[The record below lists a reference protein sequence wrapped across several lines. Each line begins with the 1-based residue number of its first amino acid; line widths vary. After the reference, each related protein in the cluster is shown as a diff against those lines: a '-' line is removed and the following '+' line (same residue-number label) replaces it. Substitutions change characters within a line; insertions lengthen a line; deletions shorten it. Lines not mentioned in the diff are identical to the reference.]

1 MNFNELK
8 ERTKTKYEEVKTEIV
23 ESKPVTW
30 IRENKGKA
38 IAIGLGA
45 LSAVGMI
52 AAESKGYKKGYSAGL
67 SKNALNDR
75 DNKTVANILDYIENS
90 GEDGATFRD
99 TANNRR
105 VTFKKVSEER
115 EI

>member
-8 ERTKTKYEEVKTEIV
+8 ERTKTKYEEVKTEII

-30 IRENKGKA
+30 IRENKRIVG
-38 IAIGLGA
+38 AIGLGVFG
-45 LSAVGMI
+45 AVSMI
-52 AAESKGYKKGYSAGL
+52 AAENNAYKRGYSAGL
-67 SKNALNDR
+67 SKNALNAR
-75 DNKTVANILDYIENS
+75 DNKITSDILDYIENS